1 MQSIKPIVQQ
11 ISYARQ
17 GINEKKHISENIEKM
32 KVAFDQ
38 LAPAIRNQQDYIQ
51 NMNPSSIQVKDGAEK
66 LQEQKRYFLRFLD
79 LINYELSELITIAR
93 NTMGLK
99 DKVTNPDP
107 FWEKI
112 LYQKVK
118 FIESIKDQLTPDTNY
133 FELLFKT
140 LNLRDNLIIQF
151 VKALLHRKLLLWKDM
166 NIRNEPFVHAQIKAL
181 LNNIESKQTKG
192 QIVSEKLE
200 FKEID
205 FANET
210 VPGVWRYQ
218 LESKEE
224 SYSIGIFL
232 NLLKE
237 TYDDLITSLL
247 NYCNLSTDPAALK
260 QVTNNSK
267 QVQSLRQQIEILV
280 DENEKL
286 NKQLNELKVTKRSN
300 EFVEI
305 KRLQQVIEELE
316 VSLSRKTREIDEL
329 MANSK
334 GSLSLIQ
341 NLREKLKDVEEEN
354 HRYNNIFFPKQK
366 DIEQQ
371 TGKLLDE
378 FLQIKKD
385 IDTYSSLFKM
395 ESQIREKAL
404 KSKEQSEDQ
413 VQKLVD
419 MLGRSKQKNKELQE
433 VIKQK
438 ESIINKV
445 LEAKRQNMEE
455 IQILNKEIIIHKDQV
470 QYEQNRVKEVQQQ
483 LDILEKKYQDM
494 FEINTHFNKRI
505 YELERQKKELLDILK
520 KHDIEPD
527 PTKLSFINELIQQ

>member
-17 GINEKKHISENIEKM
+17 GINEKKNISENIEKM

-51 NMNPSSIQVKDGAEK
+51 NMNPSSIQIKDGAEK

-79 LINYELSELITIAR
+79 LMNYELTELLNIAR

-99 DKVTNPDP
+99 DKNTNPDS

-118 FIESIKDQLTPDTNY
+118 FIESIKDQLTPETNY

-151 VKALLHRKLLLWKDM
+151 FKALLHRKLLLWKDM

-192 QIVSEKLE
+192 QIISEKLE

-205 FANET
+205 FINET
-210 VPGVWRYQ
+210 IPGVWRYQ

-232 NLLKE
+232 NLLKD

-247 NYCNLSTDPAALK
+247 NYCNLQMDPAALK
-260 QVTNNSK
+260 QVTNNQK

-286 NKQLNELKVTKRSN
+286 TKQLNELKLTKRSN

-316 VSLSRKTREIDEL
+316 VNLSRKTREIDEL

-371 TGKLLDE
+371 TAKLLDE

-404 KSKEQSEDQ
+404 KSKEQSDDQ

-433 VIKQK
+433 IIKQK

-445 LEAKRQNMEE
+445 LEAKRQNVEE
-455 IQILNKEIIIHKDQV
+455 IDNMKKEITIHKDKV
-470 QYEQNRVKEVQQQ
+470 IYEQNRVKEVQVQF
-483 LDILEKKYQDM
+483 DILEKKYQDM

-520 KHDIEPD
+520 NHNIEPD
-527 PTKLSFINELIQQ
+527 PTKLSFLNEQLQS

>member
-17 GINEKKHISENIEKM
+17 GINEKKNISENIEKM

-38 LAPAIRNQQDYIQ
+38 LAPAIRNQQEYIQ

-79 LINYELSELITIAR
+79 LINYELSELINIAR

-99 DKVTNPDP
+99 DKITNPDP

-133 FELLFKT
+133 FVLLFKT

-205 FANET
+205 FMNET
-210 VPGVWRYQ
+210 IPGVWRYQ

-224 SYSIGIFL
+224 SYSIGIFF

-280 DENEKL
+280 EENEKL

-316 VSLSRKTREIDEL
+316 VNLSRKTREIDEL

-371 TGKLLDE
+371 TAKLLDE

-445 LEAKRQNMEE
+445 LEAKRQNMDE
-455 IQILNKEIIIHKDQV
+455 IQVLNKEITIQKDQV
-470 QYEQNRVKEVQQQ
+470 QYEQNRVKEVQVQF
-483 LDILEKKYQDM
+483 DILEKKYQDM

-527 PTKLSFINELIQQ
+527 PTKLNFINEPLQS

>member
-1 MQSIKPIVQQ
+1 
-11 ISYARQ
+11 
-17 GINEKKHISENIEKM
+17 
-32 KVAFDQ
+32 
-38 LAPAIRNQQDYIQ
+38 
-51 NMNPSSIQVKDGAEK
+51 
-66 LQEQKRYFLRFLD
+66 
-79 LINYELSELITIAR
+79 
-93 NTMGLK
+93 
-99 DKVTNPDP
+99 
-107 FWEKI
+107 
-112 LYQKVK
+112 
-118 FIESIKDQLTPDTNY
+118 
-133 FELLFKT
+133 
-140 LNLRDNLIIQF
+140 
-151 VKALLHRKLLLWKDM
+151 M

-205 FANET
+205 FMNET
-210 VPGVWRYQ
+210 IPGVWRYQ

-224 SYSIGIFL
+224 SYSIGIFF

-280 DENEKL
+280 EENEKL

-316 VSLSRKTREIDEL
+316 VNLSRKTREIDEL

-371 TGKLLDE
+371 TAKLLDE

-445 LEAKRQNMEE
+445 LEAKRQNMDE
-455 IQILNKEIIIHKDQV
+455 IQVLNKEITIHKDQV
-470 QYEQNRVKEVQQQ
+470 LYEQNRVKEVQVQF
-483 LDILEKKYQDM
+483 DILEKKYQDM

-527 PTKLSFINELIQQ
+527 PTKLNFINEPLQS

>member
-17 GINEKKHISENIEKM
+17 GINEKKNISENIEKM

-51 NMNPSSIQVKDGAEK
+51 NMNPSSIQIKDGAEK

-79 LINYELSELITIAR
+79 LMNYELTELLNIAR

-99 DKVTNPDP
+99 DKNSNPDS

-118 FIESIKDQLTPDTNY
+118 FIESIKDQLTPETNY

-151 VKALLHRKLLLWKDM
+151 FKALLHRKLLLWKDM

-192 QIVSEKLE
+192 QIISEKLE

-205 FANET
+205 FINET
-210 VPGVWRYQ
+210 IPGVWRYQ

-232 NLLKE
+232 NLLKD

-247 NYCNLSTDPAALK
+247 NYCNLQMDPAALK
-260 QVTNNSK
+260 QVTNNQK

-286 NKQLNELKVTKRSN
+286 TKQLNELKLTKRSN

-316 VSLSRKTREIDEL
+316 VNLSRKTREIDEL

-371 TGKLLDE
+371 TTKLLDE

-404 KSKEQSEDQ
+404 KSKEQSDDQ

-433 VIKQK
+433 IIKQK

-445 LEAKRQNMEE
+445 LEAKRQNVEE
-455 IQILNKEIIIHKDQV
+455 IDNMKKEITIHKDKV
-470 QYEQNRVKEVQQQ
+470 IYEQNRVKEVQVQF
-483 LDILEKKYQDM
+483 DILEKKYQDM

-520 KHDIEPD
+520 NHNIEPD
-527 PTKLSFINELIQQ
+527 PTKLSFLNEQLQS